1 MVLVLGFL
9 EMSMIEVKELR
20 RSFGPVVA
28 VDGVSFSA
36 EKGQVVGLLGPNG
49 AGKTTTVNLIT
60 GLLRRHGGEVRVL
73 GFDPQVQPRQ
83 VRQRI
88 GLVPQET
95 NLYADLSAVD
105 NLWHHAALY
114 CADLS
119 VVKEQIK
126 GLLQLM
132 RLWERRKDRVGTYS
146 GGMKRRLALA
156 RALLHDPEI
165 ILFDEPTLGVDVQ
178 GRHALWEHIKAQQ
191 AQGKTFVVS
200 TNDMVEADAL
210 CDRLVII
217 DHGKAIVLD
226 SPERL
231 KSDLRRDIVTLR
243 TTPAIQTPEAVF
255 SGLGVE
261 AVTHIPPDQL
271 RLEMTNAESM
281 AGELVARVT
290 AAHRLESIRI
300 ARPSLDDVF
309 LHYTGRALRE

>member
-1 MVLVLGFL
+1 MA
-9 EMSMIEVKELR
+9 SAIELHNVTR
-20 RSFGPVVA
+20 RFGDMVA
-28 VDGVSFSA
+28 VSNLSF
-36 EKGQVVGLLGPNG
+36 QVQSGEIFGLLGPNG

-60 GLLRRHGGEVRVL
+60 GLLRRHGGEVSVL
-73 GFDPQVQPRQ
+73 GFDPQVEPRQ

-119 VVKEQIK
+119 AVQERIQQ
-126 GLLQLM
+126 LLQLM
-132 RLWERRKDRVGTYS
+132 RLWERRRDRVGTYS

-191 AQGKTFVVS
+191 AQGKTFIVS
-200 TNDMVEADAL
+200 TNDMMEADAL
-210 CDRLVII
+210 CDRLVIV
-217 DHGKAIVLD
+217 DHGQAMALD
-226 SPERL
+226 SPEHL

-243 TTPAIQTPEAVF
+243 TTPAIQAPESVF
-255 SGLGVE
+255 SGLGIE
-261 AVTHIPPDQL
+261 EVTHVPPDQL
-271 RLEMTNAESM
+271 RLEVSNAERI
-281 AGELVARVT
+281 AGELVARVA

>member
-1 MVLVLGFL
+1 
-9 EMSMIEVKELR
+9 MSNAITLHNVTR
-20 RSFGPVVA
+20 RFGDMVA
-28 VDGVSFSA
+28 VDALSFEVQSG
-36 EKGQVVGLLGPNG
+36 EIFGLLGPNG

-60 GLLRRHGGEVRVL
+60 GLLQRHGGEVRVL
-73 GFDPQVQPRQ
+73 GFDPQTEPRQ

-119 VVKEQIK
+119 AVKARIEE
-126 GLLQLM
+126 LLQLM
-132 RLWERRKDRVGTYS
+132 RLWERRKDRVGTFS

-200 TNDMVEADAL
+200 TNDMMEADAL
-210 CDRLVII
+210 CDRLVIV
-217 DHGKAIVLD
+217 DHGQAIALD
-226 SPERL
+226 SPEHL

-243 TTPAIQTPEAVF
+243 TTPAIQAPESVF
-255 SGLGVE
+255 AGLGIE
-261 AVTHIPPDQL
+261 AATHVAPDQL
-271 RLEMTNAESM
+271 RLEVTNAENL

-290 AAHRLESIRI
+290 AAHRLESIHI

>member
-1 MVLVLGFL
+1 
-9 EMSMIEVKELR
+9 
-20 RSFGPVVA
+20 
-28 VDGVSFSA
+28 
-36 EKGQVVGLLGPNG
+36 
-49 AGKTTTVNLIT
+49 
-60 GLLRRHGGEVRVL
+60 
-73 GFDPQVQPRQ
+73 

-95 NLYADLSAVD
+95 NLYADLSAMD

-119 VVKEQIK
+119 SVKARIEE
-126 GLLQLM
+126 LLQLM

-200 TNDMVEADAL
+200 TNDMMEADAL
-210 CDRLVII
+210 CDRLVIV
-217 DHGKAIVLD
+217 DHGQAIALD
-226 SPERL
+226 SPEHL

-243 TTPAIQTPEAVF
+243 TTPAIQAPESVF
-255 SGLGVE
+255 AGLGIE
-261 AVTHIPPDQL
+261 AATHIAPDQL
-271 RLEMTNAESM
+271 RLEVTNAEGL

-290 AAHRLESIRI
+290 ATHRLESIHI